1 MAPDAPLFVATRV
14 MPTSMI
20 ALEPSCSAV
29 SSAMVLPSMTAK
41 SPCAPAGNV
50 LVPQDFLDILDPRP
64 HLADASRRLLRA
76 CAASCS
82 SWFMVA
88 RSCIRREKVRQQ
100 TFREYNGIPKTH
112 SVPYEPQ
119 PLTAAEAA
127 TVSLAEDNLRALFGD
142 APAEYARSKFHSA
155 IQTGDMRAFK
165 IRIVM
170 FKARD
175 SLFGSPLYNDFVL
188 GLEESIS
195 EAEKRAGCVPD
206 PTPRRLSKAEQERKR
221 IRELSLSSHKSKSQQ
236 DDEKNNQLHL
246 DYWSKSGDNVI
257 LSRSGTTVQP
267 HLAADNAAIEERTSA
282 TIDCIKPD
290 ARLSSSS
297 NPKDKKDKGRS
308 NIPSRGIDSCE
319 NFVNSA
325 KNSKSRKV
333 SKKSRCNVT
342 HNVRCNVTRNVTKK
356 VRKLRDYNEIGEI
369 LEDIKSGGV
378 SPYESVEE
386 IIADYKKGEITKVEA
401 MMFTAALDIY
411 KPEEKLPVLDDID
424 EDSDDE
430 NGENY
435 DDGYG
440 DDGYG
445 DDDDDEDREPED
457 DCDRWAYWTGNDD

>member
-1 MAPDAPLFVATRV
+1 MAQDAQLFVATHV

-20 ALEPSCSAV
+20 ALEPSCSAA
-29 SSAMVLPSMTAK
+29 SLAMASPPMASE
-41 SPCAPAGNV
+41 SPCANAGSV
-50 LVPQDFLDILDPRP
+50 LVPQDFLDVLCPRP

-76 CAASCS
+76 CASSCS

-88 RSCIRREKVRQQ
+88 RSCIRREKARQQ
-100 TFREYNGIPKTH
+100 AFREYNGLPKTH
-112 SVPYEPQ
+112 GMPYEPQ
-119 PLTAAEAA
+119 PMTAAEAA
-127 TVSLAEDNLRALFGD
+127 IASLAEDTLRALFGD

-175 SLFGSPLYNDFVL
+175 SLSGSPLYNDFVL
-188 GLEESIS
+188 GLEECIS

-221 IRELSLSSHKSKSQQ
+221 IREQSLSSHKSRAQQ
-236 DDEKNNQLHL
+236 NDERSKQLHL
-246 DYWSKSGDNVI
+246 DYWSKPEDNAI
-257 LSRSGTTVQP
+257 LSCSGTTVQP

-282 TIDCIKPD
+282 TIDCIKPNT
-290 ARLSSSS
+290 RLSPSSK
-297 NPKDKKDKGRS
+297 PKDEKDKGKS
-308 NIPSRGIDSCE
+308 NIPNGGIDSCE
-319 NFVNSA
+319 ILVNST
-325 KNSKSRKV
+325 KESKARKV
-333 SKKSRCNVT
+333 SKKSKCNVT

-356 VRKLRDYNEIGEI
+356 VRKLRDYNEISEI

-411 KPEEKLPVLDDID
+411 KPEEKLSVLDGLD
-424 EDSDDE
+424 EDIDDE
-430 NGENY
+430 NGEDY
-435 DDGYG
+435 

-457 DCDRWAYWTGNDD
+457 DYDRWAYWNGNDD